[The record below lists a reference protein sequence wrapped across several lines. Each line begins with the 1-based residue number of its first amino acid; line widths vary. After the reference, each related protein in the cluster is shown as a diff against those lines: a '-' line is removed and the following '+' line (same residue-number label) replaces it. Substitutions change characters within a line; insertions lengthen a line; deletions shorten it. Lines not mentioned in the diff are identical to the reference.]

1 MKRKCITAQVLSAGL
16 FLALLSCQGAPPQE
30 SSVFPTGQ
38 PGPELYFTGKA
49 LVHMIYTDEKQEHRT
64 EAYNV
69 DSRREP
75 ARTDIRIPVDRF

>member
-1 MKRKCITAQVLSAGL
+1 MYHGSGSISRTVSSTAILSGGTATGVICISRRA
-16 FLALLSCQGAPPQE
+16 
-30 SSVFPTGQ
+30 
-38 PGPELYFTGKA
+38 GPEQYFTGKA